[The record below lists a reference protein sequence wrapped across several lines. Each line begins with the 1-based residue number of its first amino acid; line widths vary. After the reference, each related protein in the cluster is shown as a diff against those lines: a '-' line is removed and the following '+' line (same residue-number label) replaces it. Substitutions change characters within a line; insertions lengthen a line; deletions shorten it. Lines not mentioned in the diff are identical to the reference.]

1 MPRRARVRL
10 GDRQAAKRAGKT
22 KSPPEGRHCGGSD
35 GKQPFEAQKEG
46 GRRKKFFCAPP
57 VYYSDRL
64 PEILHPE
71 LYTI

>member
-1 MPRRARVRL
+1 MTGRPQNGRAKQNRRPK
-10 GDRQAAKRAGKT
+10 GGTAAAAT
-22 KSPPEGRHCGGSD
+22 E
-35 GKQPFEAQKEG
+35 KQPFEAQKER